1 MMEFTLARVS
11 ACMCGAM
18 LILILFNPVTDSY
31 EDRAETGF
39 GDNCEALGDMFDSF
53 MASQTDE
60 STVAL
65 NIMLPEGGSS
75 LTFDG
80 RMMKVYGE
88 RGEWDYVLRNETDAD
103 KEVYTGNDL
112 IQLTKSGDVLIIR
125 TL

>member
-11 ACMCGAM
+11 ACVCGAM

-31 EDRAETGF
+31 EDRAETGCR
-39 GDNCEALGDMFDSF
+39 DNCEALGGMFDSF

-88 RGEWDYVLRNETDAD
+88 RGEWDYVLRCETDTD
-103 KEVYTGNDL
+103 KESYSGNDL